1 MKTCR
6 ACGCYI
12 PDLWGV
18 CPGCGAIEAQKS
30 DSVGRSAP
38 ERKDDRSGGGGN
50 GGSAT
55 FEILDSIWER
65 ERVRD
70 ALFCSMPKTV
80 LRRQDGKTED
90 LELLDEPDAEI
101 ITRAIAYRG
110 LGGNDAIQES
120 SCFTSTPGV
129 WSSDPNVKPYPIE
142 LEHCWPWSEIKL
154 HQGTNK

>member
-1 MKTCR
+1 MRTCK

-12 PDLWGV
+12 PDLWSE
-18 CPGCGAIEAQKS
+18 CPACGR
-30 DSVGRSAP
+30 VNL
-38 ERKDDRSGGGGN
+38 GN
-50 GGSAT
+50 TCTTT

-80 LRRQDGKTED
+80 LRCQDGTTED
-90 LELLDEPDAEI
+90 LDSLDEPDAEI
-101 ITRAIAYRG
+101 LTRSIAYRG
-110 LGGNDAIQES
+110 LGGNAAIQES

-142 LEHCWPWSEIKL
+142 LEPSGRELSKIPKPPPMPTVFTH
-154 HQGTNK
+154 